1 MTMKTRTPKT
11 WHAVRAVLRGKF
23 IAMQTYL
30 KEREKH
36 QINNLN
42 LHLKQLRGKKKK
54 KKKKN
59 KIPKGSRS
67 KEIIK
72 IRA

>member
-54 KKKKN
+54 EEEEEQN
-59 KIPKGSRS
+59 PQR
-67 KEIIK
+67 
-72 IRA
+72 